1 MKLLLATRNRHK
13 VTEMQRMLDGNGWQ
27 VVMLSD
33 FEDMPDVEED
43 GITFEENARKKAR
56 SAARRAKLWTLAE
69 DAGLEVDALKGEPGV
84 HSARYCGEGASDADR
99 MREVLARIIAVPD
112 ECRTARFRCVMCLV
126 DPAGNETCFEGRC
139 DGRIAHHAR
148 GSAGFGYD
156 PIFMPDGH
164 GRTFGEL
171 GQSVKS
177 RISHRAKAMQQVVAF
192 LQSRVRPDGHASHPR
207 KPE

>member
-1 MKLLLATRNRHK
+1 VKLLLATRNRHK

-43 GITFEENARKKAR
+43 GTTFEENARKKAR
-56 SAARRAKLWTLAE
+56 SAAQRTKLWTLAE

-99 MREVLARIIAVPD
+99 MRKVLDRIIAVPD
-112 ECRTARFRCVMCLV
+112 ERRTARFRCVMCLV
-126 DPAGNETCFEGRC
+126 DPAGNETYFEGQC

-148 GSAGFGYD
+148 GSSGFGYD

-177 RISHRAKAMQQVVAF
+177 RISHRAKAMHQVVAF
-192 LQSRVRPDGHASHPR
+192 LQSRMRPDGHTSHPR